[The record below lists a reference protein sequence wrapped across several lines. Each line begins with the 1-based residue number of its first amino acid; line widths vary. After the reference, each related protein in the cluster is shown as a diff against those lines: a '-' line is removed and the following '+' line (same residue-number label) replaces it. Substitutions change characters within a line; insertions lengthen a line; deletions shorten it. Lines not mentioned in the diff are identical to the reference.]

1 MQVCLDLSIYYTI
14 HLFISCPTDA
24 VGSVGFHPLKPLLLS
39 VSGSRHFDKYSDHMS
54 EEDSDADQEPG
65 NESSVRSH
73 TMAPYA
79 TDNAVKLWSF

>member
-1 MQVCLDLSIYYTI
+1 MQVRLDLSFYCTI
-14 HLFISCPTDA
+14 HLFLSCPIDA

-54 EEDSDADQEPG
+54 EEDPDADQELGDDAPA
-65 NESSVRSH
+65 RSH

-79 TDNAVKLWSF
+79 TDNTVKLWSF